1 MKKPG
6 VSPEDQARALDLA
19 RRLREHNLRYHVH
32 DAPVIS
38 DAEYDRM
45 MRELQALEEKC
56 PALASPDS
64 PTARV
69 GAPPLDSFG
78 EFHHDPPM
86 RSLENAVAEEEIFAF
101 EERAKRF
108 LRQDGGEEVEAFDL
122 TCEPKLDGLAVEVI
136 YRNGLFDSGGTRGNG
151 VTGEDVTR
159 NLKTVRG
166 VPLRLRAPEGGPAPP
181 SYLAARGEVF
191 MSLEGFGRLNRE
203 RLDGEEPPFAN
214 PRNAAAGSLRQLD
227 SRITAA
233 RPLAVAFYA
242 VGRVEG
248 HAFSSQSSLLET
260 LPKWGLPVSP
270 AWRKCANPREAAAFY
285 GELLAGREKAPYEQ
299 DGVVLKVDSMA
310 LQERLGATSRAPRW
324 AIAYKFPPRQET
336 TRVRDVVFQV
346 GRTGAI
352 TPVALM
358 EPARVGGVEVT
369 RATLHNEDEMR
380 RKDVRRGDRVLIQR
394 AGDVIPEVVRVIR
407 EDRPPDAAVVP
418 MPEACPV
425 CASPAERPEG
435 EAVLRCPNPVCPA
448 VVRERLRHF
457 ASRRAMDVDGLG
469 DKLVNQLVDEGL
481 VSEPADLFA
490 LSKERLA
497 SLERMGEKSA
507 ENLVKAL
514 EKAKRPPLARFIYAL
529 GVRHVGERVAE
540 VLAGSFRDLEAL
552 SRADEEAL
560 TSVHEVGPKVAESV
574 ARFFSDARSKK
585 MVENLLA
592 AGVAPEPPPEAET
605 GDSGEGA
612 LSGLSFTLTGTLPG
626 RSRSEAKAAIEALG
640 GRVSASVSKSTSF
653 LVAGER
659 PGSKMKRAESL
670 GVPVLDEGAFEEM
683 LARRERP

>member
-1 MKKPG
+1 
-6 VSPEDQARALDLA
+6 
-19 RRLREHNLRYHVH
+19 
-32 DAPVIS
+32 
-38 DAEYDRM
+38 
-45 MRELQALEEKC
+45 MR
-56 PALASPDS
+56 D
-64 PTARV
+64 
-69 GAPPLDSFG
+69 
-78 EFHHDPPM
+78 
-86 RSLENAVAEEEIFAF
+86 I
-101 EERAKRF
+101 
-108 LRQDGGEEVEAFDL
+108 
-122 TCEPKLDGLAVEVI
+122 
-136 YRNGLFDSGGTRGNG
+136 
-151 VTGEDVTR
+151 
-159 NLKTVRG
+159 
-166 VPLRLRAPEGGPAPP
+166 
-181 SYLAARGEVF
+181 
-191 MSLEGFGRLNRE
+191 
-203 RLDGEEPPFAN
+203 
-214 PRNAAAGSLRQLD
+214 
-227 SRITAA
+227 
-233 RPLAVAFYA
+233 
-242 VGRVEG
+242 
-248 HAFSSQSSLLET
+248 
-260 LPKWGLPVSP
+260 
-270 AWRKCANPREAAAFY
+270 
-285 GELLAGREKAPYEQ
+285 
-299 DGVVLKVDSMA
+299 
-310 LQERLGATSRAPRW
+310 
-324 AIAYKFPPRQET
+324 
-336 TRVRDVVFQV
+336 VFQV

-394 AGDVIPEVVRVIR
+394 AGDVIPEVVAVIR
-407 EDRPPDAAVVP
+407 EERPPDAAAVP

-425 CASPAERPEG
+425 CASPVERPEG

-448 VVRERLRHF
+448 VVREGLRHF

-507 ENLVKAL
+507 ENLVEAL

-560 TSVHEVGPKVAESV
+560 TSTHEVGPKVAESV

-592 AGVAPEPPPEAET
+592 AGVAPESPPEAAAR
-605 GDSGEGA
+605 DSGEGA
-612 LSGLSFTLTGTLPG
+612 LSGLSFVLTGTLPG